1 MFLCSVIKSNEVK
14 TEDNNNFQKEN
25 EQLIQDNSNLIQ
37 QIQQLRTRIQ
47 TLLQD
52 ITNSSE
58 TIKTANNLAEQILDN
73 LDIDYNNILLTEKMM
88 QILLTSKEISEIK

>member
-1 MFLCSVIKSNEVK
+1 MFLCPVIKSNEVK

-37 QIQQLRTRIQ
+37 QIQQLQTRIQ
-47 TLLQD
+47 NLLQD

-73 LDIDYNNILLTEKMM
+73 LDIDYNILLTEKMM